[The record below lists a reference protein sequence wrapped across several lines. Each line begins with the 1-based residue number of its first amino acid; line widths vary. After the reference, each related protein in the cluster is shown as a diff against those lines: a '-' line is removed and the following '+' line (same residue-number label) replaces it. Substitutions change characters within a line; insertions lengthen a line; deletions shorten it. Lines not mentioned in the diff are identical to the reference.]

1 MYYTRRDFTHT
12 LPQDIVGGITSG
24 VVALPLALAFG
35 IASGAG
41 PMAGLYSAIIV
52 GFFASIFGGTRQQIS
67 GPTGPM
73 TVVMTTV
80 ILEFT
85 QHYPD
90 QWLALTFTTVILAGL
105 IQIAMGLCKI
115 GKYIVMVPY
124 PVVSGFM
131 SGIGLIIIVLQIPV
145 IFGFA
150 HASSISAVFL
160 DLPHYWEHMNG
171 FALLMALLGL
181 VLLYLWRGK
190 FATRLPAALVI
201 LVALT
206 VLSLVMPFADSLQR
220 IGTLPSGL
228 PGFVIPTF
236 NLAAIDT
243 IIVNAFML
251 AVLGAIDSLLTS
263 LVLDNESGE
272 QHDSEQELI
281 GQGFANTIAGFFAA
295 LPGAGATM
303 RSMVNIKAG
312 GQGPSAGVVHS
323 ILLLVAVL
331 GLGSLFEHIPQV
343 VLAAILIKVGIEII
357 DWPFLK
363 RLHKLPFFPVFLM
376 FTVLILTLAFD
387 LITAVLV
394 GVFIKNIDTVKRLS
408 DLQLGDI
415 ILSDGVSE
423 QQRLSSTEQDYLN
436 KRAQSTVL
444 MKITGPVSYAVG
456 RGLHRRYRDFK
467 THRELIID
475 LSQARIVGYSTALII
490 IDIVNKAIVQEQH
503 VTIIGVDK
511 STRDLLIRLGLQEYR
526 GALKISRLPAL
537 PV

>member
-160 DLPHYWEHMNG
+160 DLPHY
-171 FALLMALLGL
+171 
-181 VLLYLWRGK
+181 
-190 FATRLPAALVI
+190 
-201 LVALT
+201 
-206 VLSLVMPFADSLQR
+206 
-220 IGTLPSGL
+220 
-228 PGFVIPTF
+228 
-236 NLAAIDT
+236 
-243 IIVNAFML
+243 
-251 AVLGAIDSLLTS
+251 
-263 LVLDNESGE
+263 
-272 QHDSEQELI
+272 
-281 GQGFANTIAGFFAA
+281 
-295 LPGAGATM
+295 
-303 RSMVNIKAG
+303 
-312 GQGPSAGVVHS
+312 
-323 ILLLVAVL
+323 
-331 GLGSLFEHIPQV
+331 
-343 VLAAILIKVGIEII
+343 
-357 DWPFLK
+357 
-363 RLHKLPFFPVFLM
+363 
-376 FTVLILTLAFD
+376 
-387 LITAVLV
+387 
-394 GVFIKNIDTVKRLS
+394 
-408 DLQLGDI
+408 
-415 ILSDGVSE
+415 
-423 QQRLSSTEQDYLN
+423 
-436 KRAQSTVL
+436 
-444 MKITGPVSYAVG
+444 
-456 RGLHRRYRDFK
+456 
-467 THRELIID
+467 
-475 LSQARIVGYSTALII
+475 
-490 IDIVNKAIVQEQH
+490 
-503 VTIIGVDK
+503 
-511 STRDLLIRLGLQEYR
+511 
-526 GALKISRLPAL
+526 
-537 PV
+537 